1 MKLKIGTVLTIITLL
16 FGGWFYI
23 DKTKADAA
31 TVEKLEQRLD
41 RKILK
46 DDMREIQK
54 RMWTLKE
61 RFGEELERASA
72 TVKEE
77 YREIVEELKEIK
89 EEYRGK

>member
-16 FGGWFYI
+16 FGSWLYI

-31 TVEKLEQRLD
+31 SVEKLEQRLD

-46 DDMREIQK
+46 DDMREMQQ
-54 RMWTLKE
+54 RVWVLKD
-61 RFGEELERASA
+61 RFGEQLERASS
-72 TVKEE
+72 TIKEE
-77 YREIVEELKEIK
+77 YRELVEELKEIK